1 MDEIRLNRIR
11 SMMKDELAVLVNR
24 ELKDPRVPSITIT
37 DVQITRD
44 VKLATVYF
52 SILSINDAKSDPELT
67 QIAMKGLNSA
77 KGYLKRQLSHLMN
90 LRMMPELTFK
100 EDKGLENTL
109 RVAEILKQLNDE
121 KKAAPKPADDTGAT
135 AGTDVA
141 PPKSET

>member
-44 VKLATVYF
+44 VKLATVFF
-52 SILSINDAKSDPELT
+52 SVLSIAENKSDPEIT
-67 QIAMKGLNSA
+67 KIALDGLNSA
-77 KGYLKRQLSHLMN
+77 KGYLKRQISQIMN
-90 LRMMPELTFK
+90 LRMMPDLQFK

-109 RVAEILKQLNDE
+109 RVAEILKQLEEE
-121 KKAAPKPADDTGAT
+121 KKSKAAATPK
-135 AGTDVA
+135 
-141 PPKSET
+141 E